1 MKNIKAVI
9 IDDEPDS
16 SSLLQL
22 QLQKNCP
29 HVTVIKSFNSSVAAL
44 DELDLLQP
52 DLVFLDIE
60 MPEVN
65 GFELL
70 EKLMPLSFKVIF
82 ITAYNQYAIR
92 AFRFNALDYLVK
104 PVDNKEL
111 CEAVDKASEN
121 ASPSAS
127 QLMEALKQS
136 AGETIKKIAVS
147 TQAGVTFINLE
158 DIIYAEASGNYS
170 KLVMNE
176 GPGFIISKTL
186 KDIQEM
192 LEEKHFFRIHRQYI
206 INLNKVKHFNRNDNL
221 LTMENNAELPVA
233 RIQKE
238 KLSEKFSWL

>member
-1 MKNIKAVI
+1 MKMINAVI
-9 IDDEPDS
+9 VDDEPDS
-16 SSLLQL
+16 VALLRL

-29 HVTVIKSFNSSVAAL
+29 SVTVVQSFQSSVAAL
-44 DELDLLQP
+44 EELDMLKP

-60 MPEVN
+60 MPEIN

-70 EKLMPLSFKVIF
+70 EKLSPLSFRVIF

-104 PVDNKEL
+104 PVDNQDL
-111 CEAVDKASEN
+111 TEAVEKAVRN
-121 ASPSAS
+121 NNPLTS
-127 QLMEALKQS
+127 QLAAAKQQS
-136 AGETIKKIAVS
+136 SGAEIKKIAVS

-158 DIIYAEASGNYS
+158 DIVYAEASGNYS
-170 KLVMNE
+170 RLIMNE
-176 GPGFIISKTL
+176 GADFIISKTL

-221 LTMENNAELPVA
+221 LTMENKAELPVA
-233 RIQKE
+233 RVQKE
-238 KLSEKFSWL
+238 KLSEKFRWL

>member
-9 IDDEPDS
+9 VDDEQDS
-16 SSLLQL
+16 VALLQL
-22 QLQKNCP
+22 QLQKDCP
-29 HVTVIKSFNSSVAAL
+29 HVTVIKTFYSSVSAL

-60 MPEVN
+60 MPELN

-70 EKLMPLSFKVIF
+70 EKLMPFSFKVIF
-82 ITAYNQYAIR
+82 ITAYNRYAIR

-111 CEAVDKASEN
+111 CEAVDKAAESP
-121 ASPSAS
+121 SPSAS

-136 AGETIKKIAVS
+136 TGETIKKIAVS

-170 KLVMNE
+170 KLVMTE

-192 LEEKHFFRIHRQYI
+192 LEEKQFFRIHRQYI
-206 INLNKVKHFNRNDNL
+206 INLNKVKHFNRNDSL

-233 RIQKE
+233 KIQKE